1 MKSIAITTFLLF
13 SMVSDPFFALRR
25 NACASTDFNAPEAK
39 KESASGPD
47 SQPAHAAVFTDTKC
61 NAELLKYAKGVFLA
75 RLGFAEKAI
84 PAGFL
89 TQVQRA
95 CFVTFF
101 SGKRVIACFG
111 GFYPRAPDIAGEID
125 GNIRMALLTDP
136 RAHSIDRKIALGA
149 DVQITF
155 PGEPEPV
162 SSYAEVDPLTEGMLV
177 ENERNGVAI
186 VPGEA
191 KTSSWAFRE
200 AMKRLGERNAA
211 SVRVFK
217 FRALA
222 VSSKNR
228 L

>member
-1 MKSIAITTFLLF
+1 MKAIVITTFLLF
-13 SMVSDPFFALRR
+13 SMVSDPFFALRK
-25 NACASTDFNAPEAK
+25 NACANTDCKAPEVNIEA
-39 KESASGPD
+39 ESGLEGK
-47 SQPAHAAVFTDTKC
+47 PALAAVLTDTKC
-61 NAELLKYAKGVFLA
+61 KAELLKYAKGAFLA
-75 RLGFAEKAI
+75 RLGIAQKVI
-84 PAGFL
+84 PADFL
-89 TQVQRA
+89 TQLQRA

-136 RAHSIDRKIALGA
+136 RAHSINRRIALGA

-211 SVRVFK
+211 RVRVYK

-222 VSSKNR
+222 VSSRNR

>member
-1 MKSIAITTFLLF
+1 
-13 SMVSDPFFALRR
+13 
-25 NACASTDFNAPEAK
+25 
-39 KESASGPD
+39 
-47 SQPAHAAVFTDTKC
+47 
-61 NAELLKYAKGVFLA
+61 
-75 RLGFAEKAI
+75 
-84 PAGFL
+84 
-89 TQVQRA
+89 
-95 CFVTFF
+95 
-101 SGKRVIACFG
+101 
-111 GFYPRAPDIAGEID
+111 
-125 GNIRMALLTDP
+125 MALLTDP

-211 SVRVFK
+211 NVRVFK

-222 VSSKNR
+222 VSSRNR

>member
-1 MKSIAITTFLLF
+1 MKAIVITIFLLF
-13 SMVSDPFFALRR
+13 SMVSDPFFALRK
-25 NACASTDFNAPEAK
+25 NASANTDCNAPEVNTEA
-39 KESASGPD
+39 ESGLEGK
-47 SQPAHAAVFTDTKC
+47 PALAAVLTDTKC
-61 NAELLKYAKGVFLA
+61 KAELLKYAKGVFLA
-75 RLGFAEKAI
+75 RLGIAQKVI
-84 PAGFL
+84 PADFL
-89 TQVQRA
+89 TQLQRA

-136 RAHSIDRKIALGA
+136 RAHSINRGIALGA

-155 PGEPEPV
+155 PEEPQPV

-211 SVRVFK
+211 RVRVYK

-222 VSSKNR
+222 VSSRNR